1 MVLSKITNEELAEKY
16 DAARMIKLG
25 IYPDIWQDQEA
36 LYYFL
41 AYFMEIQ
48 TFYSTAAENNEAI
61 ITGII

>member
-1 MVLSKITNEELAEKY
+1 
-16 DAARMIKLG
+16 MIKLG